1 MHTYHFTKRQ
11 AEAAAR
17 ATIINYF
24 ERYPNEWQDE
34 EKLAFDV
41 SALLGIRP
49 EPNYTAAALQALDE
63 LRKVENGTHMDLDA
77 HEAGDLVEQL
87 EGDLI
92 TAIRDVISTFP
103 TTGRQVFIPTME
115 LAA

>member
-1 MHTYHFTKRQ
+1 MYTYHFTKRQ
-11 AEAAAR
+11 AETAAR
-17 ATIINYF
+17 ATIVNYS

-49 EPNYTAAALQALDE
+49 EPNNTAAALQALDD

-77 HEAGDLVEQL
+77 ADREDLIERF
-87 EGDLI
+87 EGDLL
-92 TAIRDVISTFP
+92 TAIRDVTSTFP
-103 TTGRQVFIPTME
+103 EMGQQVFIPTME